1 MRSFRQ
7 RWMVGLGL
15 LLMTCGLAAC
25 KKETAPAASQEVQPV
40 AKETV
45 TDPLATWQP
54 SFDPAGAE
62 YTYILSNVDHPAI
75 EGIAVG
81 YHIRDKVWQRSG
93 GRLYVDFRPMAQ
105 LGGEKD
111 VIKKLK
117 LGAVQGMLCSSVA
130 AVNVADKL
138 GVVNLPFV
146 IDSFEKLE
154 TFRRSPEL
162 FDDFRQAAV
171 EQDILAV
178 DFTGYGAY
186 GWATKEPVR
195 TLEEARRV
203 NFRVAQAPVNIDSYK
218 AWGLKFTVMP
228 WPDVPQALQ
237 TGVVTGLDHT
247 PIVCSIT
254 KKFNYAN
261 NFTRLDYAQGLY
273 IHLLN
278 KRWLDGLPADLQE
291 ILLQTIEE
299 ESAKARTLTRE
310 QQERE
315 LAAAQNRGVQIFELA
330 AADRQQLV
338 ELSEPVYASWTEKIG
353 ANYLQ
358 RVRSALAD
366 R

>member
-1 MRSFRQ
+1 MRIFRQ
-7 RWMVGLGL
+7 VAILGLAILMVAVGL
-15 LLMTCGLAAC
+15 TAC
-25 KKETAPAASQEVQPV
+25 KQQTTSDRESVQKKPKPV
-40 AKETV
+40 A
-45 TDPLATWQP
+45 DPLAAWQP
-54 SFDPAGAE
+54 QFDPSGAE
-62 YTYILSNVDHPAI
+62 YTYLLSNVDHPAI

-81 YHIRDKVWQRSG
+81 YHIRDKVWERSG

-111 VIKKLK
+111 VISKLS

-146 IDSFEKLE
+146 VDSFEKLE
-154 TFRRSPEL
+154 AFRNTPEL
-162 FDDFRQAAV
+162 FDEFRQAAIAKG
-171 EQDILAV
+171 ILAV
-178 DFTGYGAY
+178 DFTGYGTY

-254 KKFNYAN
+254 KKFDFAS

-278 KRWLDGLPADLQE
+278 KRWLDSLPADLQT
-291 ILLQTIEE
+291 ILLQTIAE
-299 ESAKARTLTRE
+299 ESARARALTRA

-315 LAAAQNRGVQIFELA
+315 IDAARGRGVQVFELA
-330 AADRQQLV
+330 AADRQQLI
-338 ELSEPVYASWTEKIG
+338 ELSAPVYDAWGKKVG
-353 ANYLQ
+353 VDYLQ
-358 RVRSALAD
+358 KVQQRLGQ
-366 R
+366 

>member
-1 MRSFRQ
+1 MKSLRQ
-7 RWMVGLGL
+7 ILMVGLGL
-15 LLMTCGLAAC
+15 LMALGSLAGC
-25 KKETAPAASQEVQPV
+25 KQETAPSAQQDPQAV
-40 AKETV
+40 AKQAAK
-45 TDPLATWQP
+45 DPLAAWQP
-54 SFDPAGAE
+54 QFDPSGAE

-93 GRLYVDFRPMAQ
+93 GRLYVDFRPMGQ

-130 AVNVADKL
+130 AVNVADRL

-146 IDSFEKLE
+146 VDSFEKLE

-162 FDDFRQAAV
+162 FDDFRRAAV
-171 EQDILAV
+171 AQGILAV
-178 DFTGYGAY
+178 DFTGYGTY

-228 WPDVPQALQ
+228 WPDVSQALQ

-254 KKFNYAN
+254 KKFNFAN

-278 KRWLDGLPADLQE
+278 KRWLEGLPADLQA

-299 ESAKARTLTRE
+299 ESAKARTLTRD
-310 QQERE
+310 QQQRE
-315 LAAAQNRGVQIFELA
+315 LAAARSRGVQIFQLA
-330 AADRQQLV
+330 PADRQQLI
-338 ELSEPVYASWTEKIG
+338 ELSEPVYDSWAEKIG
-353 ANYLQ
+353 QGYLQ
-358 RVRSALAD
+358 RVRRALAD